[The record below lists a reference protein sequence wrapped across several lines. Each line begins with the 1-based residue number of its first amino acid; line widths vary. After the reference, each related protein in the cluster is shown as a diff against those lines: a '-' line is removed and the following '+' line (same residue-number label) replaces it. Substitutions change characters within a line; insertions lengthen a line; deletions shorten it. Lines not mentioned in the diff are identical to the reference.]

1 MPEMK
6 ITHNITLD
14 MLKPRY
20 EVVNVKQG
28 AELTQWVRAD
38 LVVGGSAWT
47 PPSDATVEVRC
58 KKPDRTAVLYSS
70 TDSAESDAF
79 IISGSSVEV
88 RLHAQT
94 MTCAGKFPVDIAF
107 KKGNETLPL
116 FSFILD
122 VERQAATNGDIAS
135 GSYINGVLA
144 TIHANVHML
153 TREEYDADIAADRQ
167 NWVDVVQNP
176 ETASFDFNFDI
187 PYGEKGDP
195 ASISSVTYEY
205 AQTTTTTVPTSWS
218 TSRPAPVAGRYMWT
232 KMTVTFST
240 TDRESGTIIDQPE
253 SLITVVRNGTNGGG
267 AAADTKPKIDSGTG
281 VAGSSTDLSRSD
293 HQHPLNVPGA
303 SAPTPPPI
311 DTESSNG
318 SSATTTYARSDHKH
332 ASQNKSVTLTL
343 PANTDSVT
351 NWSLQDSGDFK
362 DLYKYTLTVSTNDTL
377 AGFFVSS
384 GYVYFVTP
392 AFASREDYASFGI
405 AAYDVTVNNQIT
417 FYATSEPTAAVSVN
431 IMKMVSA

>member
-1 MPEMK
+1 MLEMK

-28 AELTQWVRAD
+28 AELTQWIHAY

-94 MTCAGKFPVDIAF
+94 MTCAGKFPVDIVF

-135 GSYINGVLA
+135 GSYINGVLVRM
-144 TIHANVHML
+144 HANVHML
-153 TREEYDADIAADRQ
+153 THEEYEADIADGRQ
-167 NWVDVVQNP
+167 NWVDVIQNP

-205 AQTTTTTVPTSWS
+205 AQTTTTDIPSSWS
-218 TSRPAPVAGRYMWT
+218 SDRPEPLAENYMWT

-240 TDRESGTIIDQPE
+240 VDRESGLIVDQPE

-267 AAADTKPKIDSGTG
+267 AASTATPLSDYGTGSYGSGT
-281 VAGSSTDLSRSD
+281 DLARGN
-293 HQHPLNVPGA
+293 HRHPLNVPGA
-303 SAPTPPPI
+303 SAATPPPI

-318 SSATTTYARSDHKH
+318 NATTYARSNHKH
-332 ASQNKSVTLTL
+332 ASQNKSITLAL
-343 PANTDSVT
+343 PANTDSAT
-351 NWSLQDSGDFK
+351 NWNLQTSGDFK

-405 AAYDVTVNNQIT
+405 AAYDVTNNNQIT

>member
-28 AELTQWVRAD
+28 AELTQWVHAN

-70 TDSAESDAF
+70 TDSGESDAF

-240 TDRESGTIIDQPE
+240 TDRESGIVIDQPE
-253 SLITVVRNGTNGGG
+253 TIITMAQNGTNGSGSPAG
-267 AAADTKPKIDSGTG
+267 VNEIPFSDSGSG
-281 VAGSSTDLSRSD
+281 VVGSNTTFARSD
-293 HQHPLNVPGA
+293 HRHPLQVQTTGNTTSI
-303 SAPTPPPI
+303 SAT
-311 DTESSNG
+311 SSSLG
-318 SSATTTYARSDHKH
+318 GISTTTYAKSDHVHKIDND
-332 ASQNKSVTLTL
+332 SKTLTL
-343 PANTDSVT
+343 SANSWTGPTSGSSETRSYQVINNVTGSDS
-351 NWSLQDSGDFK
+351 Q
-362 DLYKYTLTVSTNDTL
+362 Y
-377 AGFFVSS
+377 FFRGT
-384 GYVYFVTP
+384 GYVYIISPVYS
-392 AFASREDYASFGI
+392 SRDAYVAANIVAEDI
-405 AAYDVTVNNQIT
+405 AENSNSIKFWCDTVPSIDVQVH
-417 FYATSEPTAAVSVN
+417 AVRL
-431 IMKMVSA
+431 VSA